1 MVNILMIAGTGGAKA
16 GGGAMAARPDGA
28 TAGGGGM
35 AAA

>member
-16 GGGAMAARPDGA
+16 GGDAMAAGPDGA